1 MDNKKL
7 LCVVSSPISTFS
19 GYGERARGVAKAL
32 IKLKGQDWDIK
43 FLPQRWG
50 NCPFGA
56 LDVNNPEDRDIL
68 DRIMTSNGLPEQ
80 PYIFMQLSVSNE
92 FQPYGKVN
100 IGMSALVETTIVPSD
115 MMEGLNRMTFNIVSS
130 NFGKKIAEETSFEK
144 KDNNTKQTIGLLKLE
159 KPVEVLFE
167 GVDTNY
173 FKRIEKSD
181 FDLSSINEEFCYIVV
196 AHWLPGELGE
206 DRKQLTSVIKAFL
219 EAFKDKKKKPALILK
234 TSLAGFSI
242 IEEETIL
249 NNIDNIRKTV
259 KGNLP
264 NIYFIH
270 GELSLTELNS
280 LYNHPKV
287 KSLIQVSNEGFGRPA
302 LEFSAASSKPII
314 ASPFG
319 GHLDF
324 LNQEYNV
331 FVSGRVEQLHPS
343 ATNQFL
349 LPESMWY
356 KVDIAELS
364 KVLIEVYENYNKYV
378 ELGKRQGH
386 ISRTNFNLDKM
397 TEKLSEILKN
407 NVPEVSTPMTIKLP
421 KLLNIKKSSTEYL
434 EEIK

>member
-1 MDNKKL
+1 
-7 LCVVSSPISTFS
+7 
-19 GYGERARGVAKAL
+19 
-32 IKLKGQDWDIK
+32 
-43 FLPQRWG
+43 
-50 NCPFGA
+50 
-56 LDVNNPEDRDIL
+56 
-68 DRIMTSNGLPEQ
+68 
-80 PYIFMQLSVSNE
+80 MQLSVSNE

-130 NFGKKIAEETSFEK
+130 NFGKKVAQETSFEK

-181 FDLSSINEEFCYIVV
+181 FDLSSINEEFCYIVI

-242 IEEETIL
+242 IEEEAIL

-364 KVLIEVYENYNKYV
+364 KVLMEVYENYNKYA

-407 NVPEVSTPMTIKLP
+407 NVPEVSTPMAIKLP